1 MLPGSRYSRLS
12 SQTSLPPPYELQERH
27 DVPKSDPAAEPFRV
41 PDDDDEHEPSHGGP
55 KSSSRFM
62 QRFSGWRFGVA
73 CSAILM
79 FSVFII
85 NLSFTLWAISNH
97 ETRGGIGTLQ
107 EGSCAQTKTLSTWL
121 HLAINILGTA
131 MLSGSNY
138 CE

>member
-1 MLPGSRYSRLS
+1 MLPGSRYSRLP

-27 DVPKSDPAAEPFRV
+27 DVPKSDSAAEPLQAR
-41 PDDDDEHEPSHGGP
+41 DDNEHEPSHGTP
-55 KSSSRFM
+55 AQSSSFAK
-62 QRFSGWRFGVA
+62 RFSGWRFGVA

-97 ETRGGIGTLQ
+97 ETQGGIGTLQ